1 MNGSASEKGF
11 KMRLISYALA
21 ILFLLGFLMLRAPP
35 AFAQTFAQGGGAIYG
50 TVYGFT
56 WDDQIVPLA
65 WVQVTA
71 SDAAAPRPNAV
82 FTTTTEGDGV
92 FEMYVPVGTYNL
104 TVSPPGYVAHSSMVS
119 VSDGSSST
127 ASFYLYESHIPIPEF
142 PTQMVSMVMVM
153 AVAVTLLARRVNRS
167 KH

>member
-1 MNGSASEKGF
+1 
-11 KMRLISYALA
+11 MRLFPYALA
-21 ILFLLGFLMLRAPP
+21 IVLLLGFLTLRAPP
-35 AFAQTFAQGGGAIYG
+35 TFAQTFAQGGGLIYG

-71 SDAAAPRPNAV
+71 SDPSASSPNRL
-82 FTTTTEGDGV
+82 FTVSTGGNGV
-92 FEMYVPVGTYNL
+92 FEMYVPMGTYNL

-127 ASFYLYESHIPIPEF
+127 ASFYLEESHIPIPEF
-142 PTQMVSMVMVM
+142 PTQMVSAIVIM
-153 AVAVTLLARRVNRS
+153 ALAVTLLARRTNKG

>member
-1 MNGSASEKGF
+1 
-11 KMRLISYALA
+11 MRVVPYALA
-21 ILFLLGFLMLRAPP
+21 VVFLLGFLMLRAPP
-35 AFAQTFAQGGGAIYG
+35 AFAQSFVQGGGLIYG
-50 TVYGFT
+50 SVYGFT
-56 WDDQIVPLA
+56 WDDQLVPLV

-71 SDAAAPRPNAV
+71 SDPNATYPNAL
-82 FTTTTEGDGV
+82 FTASTGGNGV

-127 ASFYLYESHIPIPEF
+127 ASFYLEESHIPVPEF
-142 PTQMVSMVMVM
+142 PAQMVAAVMVM
-153 AVAVTLLARRVNRS
+153 AVAVTLLARRTTKG